1 MPTPLGKITPKLPT
15 ALSILI
21 IEDNPM
27 DRELLR
33 YLLEARLHPDSR
45 FTETTNLQDAYTH
58 LQAGNIDCVILDLTL
73 PDSVG
78 KETFTRLT
86 ERFSEIPVIVM
97 THNKD
102 RELAL
107 EMIKAGA
114 ADYLLKDYTNEE
126 DVFQRIMFAV
136 TKARESVR
144 VPPDDIP
151 IFRRLEK
158 AQRGIESAKR
168 RQSPTDMHRYTAETT
183 HATADV
189 SRKVYAE
196 IQKLSRQVTRQAAQQ
211 EHMANTIDMLDK
223 ELLRGH
229 SGFPPMKTQV
239 NLLGHRIGETEIKLK
254 DLSSDVDEVEDTQRR
269 EALKLT
275 ETKMTNRTKIIIAI
289 FTLIGVMVSAV
300 ATYFASMSYVKP

>member
-1 MPTPLGKITPKLPT
+1 MPTPLGKITPKLLT
-15 ALSILI
+15 ALRILI

-33 YLLEARLHPDSR
+33 YLLEARMHPDSR
-45 FTETTNLQDAYTH
+45 FVETTNLQDAYAH
-58 LQAGNIDCVILDLTL
+58 LKTGDIDCVILDLQL

-78 KETFTRLT
+78 KATFTKLT
-86 ERFSEIPVIVM
+86 EKFPNVPVIVM

-114 ADYLLKDYTNEE
+114 ADYLLKDFTNEE

-136 TKARESVR
+136 TKARRSFR
-144 VPPDDIP
+144 APPETAKL
-151 IFRRLEK
+151 FRRLEN

-168 RQSPTDMHRYTAETT
+168 RQSRTDMQNYAAETT

-189 SRKVYAE
+189 SKKLYAE
-196 IQKLSRQVTRQAAQQ
+196 VQKLTRQVARQSAAQ
-211 EHMANTIDMLDK
+211 EHMAQTIETLDK

-239 NLLGHRIGETEIKLK
+239 DLLSHRISETEIKLK